1 MSTSTLPSSLPAG
14 KQAVGLRVALIRV
27 AIILS
32 PFALAFAAWFL
43 VTAIFNPPAAT
54 LASPAAV
61 WAELFRMAGTG
72 ELWQHFLASVRRLF
86 IGIPIGVVSGLAVG
100 FAVGRSRRVAQF
112 VEPLASLFIGI
123 SGLAWIP
130 LAILWFGIGDAMVT
144 FIVWNAVF
152 FVVMLN
158 TAAGV
163 RSVPLQQEQAIRTLG
178 GGRLTVLRQVIFPGA
193 LPHIMLGI
201 RTGVGFAWRSLIAA
215 ELIGATLGLGQLIY
229 AGMAYF
235 RSDIVIGGCIML
247 GLLGLLTDRL
257 ILGPIERRTV
267 ERWGMLRRSES

>member
-1 MSTSTLPSSLPAG
+1 
-14 KQAVGLRVALIRV
+14 
-27 AIILS
+27 
-32 PFALAFAAWFL
+32 
-43 VTAIFNPPAAT
+43 
-54 LASPAAV
+54 
-61 WAELFRMAGTG
+61 MAGTG

-86 IGIPIGVVSGLAVG
+86 IGIPVGVTTGLAVG
-100 FAVGRSRRVAQF
+100 FAVGRSQWVARF
-112 VEPLASLFIGI
+112 VEPIASLFIGI

-158 TAAGV
+158 TATGV
-163 RSVPLQQEQAIRTLG
+163 RAVPLQQEQAIRTLG
-178 GGRLTVLRQVIFPGA
+178 GERMTVLRQDVFPGA

-201 RTGVGFAWRSLIAA
+201 RTGVGFAWRSLVAA

-229 AGMAYF
+229 SGMAFF

-267 ERWGMLRRSES
+267 ERWGMLKEVGGVRVLRNRDVIRLAAGILLRP